1 MIYIKSKAFIKV
13 ISMSDVDSK
22 IQEILDKE
30 SIRDLVHLYCR
41 AADRHDHELMRELYH
56 EDAYDDHG
64 SFFKGKAMEFID
76 MLPEIQKSMGILH
89 HNVTTHNIKLMGEKA
104 EGETYIIA
112 FHQVLGDTGNFDVL
126 IGGRYFD
133 EYEKR
138 NGLWK
143 FSSRA
148 VDADWAYVND
158 PSQVNLNHSMIEGAN
173 VGTPNDMDP
182 SYKYLK
188 SLERGKR

>member
-1 MIYIKSKAFIKV
+1 
-13 ISMSDVDSK
+13 MSDLDSK
-22 IQEILDKE
+22 VKEILDKE
-30 SIRDLVHLYCR
+30 SIRDLVHIYCR
-41 AADRHDHELMRELYH
+41 AADRHDHELMRKLYH

-76 MLPEIQKSMGILH
+76 LLPEIQKSMGILH
-89 HNVTTHNIKLMGEKA
+89 HNVTTHNIHLMGDLA

-112 FHQVLGDTGNFDVL
+112 FHQVLTDEASYDVI

-133 EYEKR
+133 KYEKR
-138 NGLWK
+138 DGVWK

-158 PSQVNLNHSMIEGAN
+158 PSQVNLIHPMIEGAN
-173 VGTPNDMDP
+173 SGTANESDP
-182 SYKYLK
+182 SY
-188 SLERGKR
+188 SFLETFKRTKL

>member
-1 MIYIKSKAFIKV
+1 
-13 ISMSDVDSK
+13 MSEVNGK

-30 SIRDLVHLYCR
+30 SIRDLVHIYCR
-41 AADRHDHELMRELYH
+41 AADRHDHELMRTLYH
-56 EDAYDDHG
+56 EDAHDDHG

-76 MLPEIQKSMGILH
+76 LLPEIQKSMGILH
-89 HNVTTHNIKLMGEKA
+89 HNVTTHNIHLKGNKA
-104 EGETYIIA
+104 EGETYILA
-112 FHQVLGDTGNFDVL
+112 FHQVLRDDQQFDVL

-138 NGLWK
+138 NGIWK

-158 PSQVNLNHSMIEGAN
+158 PSKVNLVHPMIEGAN
-173 VGTPNDMDP
+173 IGTPNSQDP

-188 SLERGKR
+188 SFKRGQR

>member
-1 MIYIKSKAFIKV
+1 
-13 ISMSDVDSK
+13 MSDLDSK

-30 SIRDLVHLYCR
+30 SIRELVYTYCR
-41 AADRHDHELMRELYH
+41 AADRHDNELMRTLYH

-64 SFFKGKAMEFID
+64 SFFKGKAMEFLD
-76 MLPEIQKSMGILH
+76 LLPEIQKSMGILH
-89 HNVTTHNIKLMGEKA
+89 HNVTTHNIKLSGERA

-112 FHQVLGDTGNFDVL
+112 FHQVLTEEGNYDVL

-138 NGLWK
+138 NDVWK

-148 VDADWAYVND
+148 VDADWVYVND
-158 PSQVNLNHSMIEGAN
+158 PSQVNLKHPMIEGADI
-173 VGTPNDMDP
+173 GSPNKEDP
-182 SYKYLK
+182 SYQRLK
-188 SLERGKR
+188 LFKRGVR

>member
-1 MIYIKSKAFIKV
+1 
-13 ISMSDVDSK
+13 MSEVNGK

-30 SIRDLVHLYCR
+30 SIRDLVHIYCR
-41 AADRHDHELMRELYH
+41 AADRHDHELMRTLYH
-56 EDAYDDHG
+56 EDAHDDHG

-76 MLPEIQKSMGILH
+76 LLPEIQKSMGILH
-89 HNVTTHNIKLMGEKA
+89 HNVTTHNIHLTGNKA
-104 EGETYIIA
+104 EGETYILA
-112 FHQVLGDTGNFDVL
+112 FHQVLTDDQQFDVL

-138 NGLWK
+138 NGTWK

-158 PSQVNLNHSMIEGAN
+158 PSKVNLSHPMIEGAN
-173 VGTPNDMDP
+173 IGTPNSQDP

-188 SLERGKR
+188 SFKRGQR

>member
-1 MIYIKSKAFIKV
+1 
-13 ISMSDVDSK
+13 MSDVDSK

-138 NGLWK
+138 NGIWK

>member
-1 MIYIKSKAFIKV
+1 
-13 ISMSDVDSK
+13 MSDIDSK

-30 SIRDLVHLYCR
+30 SIRELVYTYCR
-41 AADRHDHELMRELYH
+41 AADRHDNNLMRSLYH

-76 MLPEIQKSMGILH
+76 LLPEIQKSMGILH
-89 HNVTTHNIKLMGEKA
+89 HNVTTHNIKLNGDRA

-112 FHQVLGDTGNFDVL
+112 FHQVLTEEGNYDVL

-133 EYEKR
+133 KYEKR
-138 NGLWK
+138 NNLWK

-148 VDADWAYVND
+148 VDADWVYVND
-158 PSQVNLNHSMIEGAN
+158 PSKVNLTHSMIQGAHIGSSN
-173 VGTPNDMDP
+173 KKDP
-182 SYKYLK
+182 SYELLK
-188 SLERGKR
+188 LFKRGIR

>member
-1 MIYIKSKAFIKV
+1 
-13 ISMSDVDSK
+13 MSEVSGK

-30 SIRDLVHLYCR
+30 SIRDLVHIYCR
-41 AADRHDHELMRELYH
+41 AADRHDHELMRTLYH
-56 EDAYDDHG
+56 EDAHDDHG

-76 MLPEIQKSMGILH
+76 LLPEIQKSMGILH
-89 HNVTTHNIKLMGEKA
+89 HNVTTHNIHLKGNKA
-104 EGETYIIA
+104 EGETYILA
-112 FHQVLGDTGNFDVL
+112 FHQVLTDDQQFDVL

-138 NGLWK
+138 NGIWK

-158 PSQVNLNHSMIEGAN
+158 PSKVNLVHPMIEGAN
-173 VGTPNDMDP
+173 IGTPNSQDP

-188 SLERGKR
+188 SFKRGQR

>member
-1 MIYIKSKAFIKV
+1 
-13 ISMSDVDSK
+13 MSDLDSK

-30 SIRDLVHLYCR
+30 SIRELVYTYCR
-41 AADRHDHELMRELYH
+41 AADRHDNELMRTLYH

-64 SFFKGKAMEFID
+64 SFFKGKAMEFLD
-76 MLPEIQKSMGILH
+76 LLPEIQKSMGILH
-89 HNVTTHNIKLMGEKA
+89 HNVTTHNIKLSGTKA

-112 FHQVLGDTGNFDVL
+112 FHQVLTEEGNYDVL

-138 NGLWK
+138 NDIWK

-148 VDADWAYVND
+148 VDADWVYVND
-158 PSQVNLNHSMIEGAN
+158 PSQVNLTHPMIEGADI
-173 VGTPNDMDP
+173 GSPNKEDP
-182 SYKYLK
+182 SYQRLK
-188 SLERGKR
+188 LFKRGIR

>member
-1 MIYIKSKAFIKV
+1 
-13 ISMSDVDSK
+13 MSDLDSK

-30 SIRDLVHLYCR
+30 SIRELVYTYCR
-41 AADRHDHELMRELYH
+41 AADRHDNELMRTLYH

-64 SFFKGKAMEFID
+64 SFFKGKAMEFLD
-76 MLPEIQKSMGILH
+76 LLPEIQKSMGILH
-89 HNVTTHNIKLMGEKA
+89 HNVTTHNIKLSGTKA

-112 FHQVLGDTGNFDVL
+112 FHQVLTEEGNYDVL

-138 NGLWK
+138 NDVWK

-148 VDADWAYVND
+148 VDADWVYVND
-158 PSQVNLNHSMIEGAN
+158 PSQVNLTHPMIEGADI
-173 VGTPNDMDP
+173 GSPNKEDP
-182 SYKYLK
+182 SYQRLK
-188 SLERGKR
+188 LFKRGIR

>member
-1 MIYIKSKAFIKV
+1 
-13 ISMSDVDSK
+13 MSEVDSK

-30 SIRDLVHLYCR
+30 SIRELVYIYCR
-41 AADRHDHELMRELYH
+41 AADRHDNELMRSLYH

-64 SFFKGKAMEFID
+64 SFFKGKAMEFLD
-76 MLPEIQKSMGILH
+76 LLPEIQKSMGILH
-89 HNVTTHNIKLMGEKA
+89 HNVTTHNIKLSGTKA

-112 FHQVLGDTGNFDVL
+112 FHQVLTEEGNYDVL

-138 NGLWK
+138 NDVWK

-148 VDADWAYVND
+148 VDADWVYVND
-158 PSQVNLNHSMIEGAN
+158 PSQVNLTHPMIEGADI
-173 VGTPNDMDP
+173 GSPNKEDP
-182 SYKYLK
+182 SYQRLK
-188 SLERGKR
+188 LFKRGIR

>member
-1 MIYIKSKAFIKV
+1 
-13 ISMSDVDSK
+13 MSEVNGK

-30 SIRDLVHLYCR
+30 SIRDLVHIYCR
-41 AADRHDHELMRELYH
+41 AADRHDHELMRTLYH
-56 EDAYDDHG
+56 EDAHDDHG

-76 MLPEIQKSMGILH
+76 LLPEIQKSIGILH
-89 HNVTTHNIKLMGEKA
+89 HNVTTHNIHLMRNKA
-104 EGETYIIA
+104 EGETYILA
-112 FHQVLGDTGNFDVL
+112 FHQVLTDDQQFDVL

-138 NGLWK
+138 NGIWK

-158 PSQVNLNHSMIEGAN
+158 PSKVNLVHPMIEGAN
-173 VGTPNDMDP
+173 IGAPNSQDP

-188 SLERGKR
+188 SFKRGQR

>member
-1 MIYIKSKAFIKV
+1 
-13 ISMSDVDSK
+13 MSDIDSK

-41 AADRHDHELMRELYH
+41 AADRHDHVLMRELYH

-89 HNVTTHNIKLMGEKA
+89 HNVTTHNIKLMGDKA

-112 FHQVLGDTGNFDVL
+112 FHQVLAETGNFDVL

-133 EYEKR
+133 EYQKR
-138 NGLWK
+138 EGLWK

-148 VDADWAYVND
+148 VDADWAYEAGKLRRQMSELETELWGDSGEVFCRKGEQGD
-158 PSQVNLNHSMIEGAN
+158 
-173 VGTPNDMDP
+173 
-182 SYKYLK
+182 
-188 SLERGKR
+188 SLGRSCC

>member
-41 AADRHDHELMRELYH
+41 AADRHDHELMRQLYH

-138 NGLWK
+138 NGVWK

>member
-1 MIYIKSKAFIKV
+1 
-13 ISMSDVDSK
+13 MSEVNGK

-30 SIRDLVHLYCR
+30 SIRDLVHIYCR
-41 AADRHDHELMRELYH
+41 AADRHDHELMRTLYH
-56 EDAYDDHG
+56 EDAHDDHG

-76 MLPEIQKSMGILH
+76 LLPEIQKSMGILH
-89 HNVTTHNIKLMGEKA
+89 HNVTTHNIHLKGNKA
-104 EGETYIIA
+104 EGETYILA
-112 FHQVLGDTGNFDVL
+112 FHQVLTDDQQFDVL

-138 NGLWK
+138 NGTWK

-158 PSQVNLNHSMIEGAN
+158 PSKVNLSHQMIEGAN
-173 VGTPNDMDP
+173 IGTPNSQDP

-188 SLERGKR
+188 SFKRGQR

>member
-1 MIYIKSKAFIKV
+1 
-13 ISMSDVDSK
+13 MSEVDSK

-30 SIRDLVHLYCR
+30 SIRELVYIYCR
-41 AADRHDHELMRELYH
+41 AADRHDNELMRSLYH

-64 SFFKGKAMEFID
+64 SFFKGRAMEFLD
-76 MLPEIQKSMGILH
+76 LLPEIQKSMGILH
-89 HNVTTHNIKLMGEKA
+89 HNVTTHNIKLSGTKA

-112 FHQVLGDTGNFDVL
+112 FHQVLTEEGNYDVL

-138 NGLWK
+138 NDVWK

-148 VDADWAYVND
+148 VDADWVYVND
-158 PSQVNLNHSMIEGAN
+158 PSQVNLTHPMIEGADI
-173 VGTPNDMDP
+173 GSPNKEDP
-182 SYKYLK
+182 SYQRLK
-188 SLERGKR
+188 LFKRGIR

>member
-1 MIYIKSKAFIKV
+1 
-13 ISMSDVDSK
+13 MSDVDSK

-30 SIRDLVHLYCR
+30 CIRDLVHLYCR

-89 HNVTTHNIKLMGEKA
+89 HNVTTHNIKLMGKKA

-138 NGLWK
+138 NGIWK

-158 PSQVNLNHSMIEGAN
+158 PSQVNFNHPMIEGAN
-173 VGTPNDMDP
+173 VGTSNDKDP
-182 SYKYLK
+182 SYRYLK

>member
-1 MIYIKSKAFIKV
+1 
-13 ISMSDVDSK
+13 MSDIDSK
-22 IQEILDKE
+22 IQEIIDKE

-41 AADRHDHELMRELYH
+41 AADRHDHELMRQLYH

-89 HNVTTHNIKLMGEKA
+89 HNVTTHNIKLMGNKA

-112 FHQVLGDTGNFDVL
+112 FHQVLAETGNFDVL

-133 EYEKR
+133 EYQKR
-138 NGLWK
+138 DGIWK

-148 VDADWAYVND
+148 VDADWAYIND
-158 PSQVNLNHSMIEGAN
+158 PSKVNLKHPMIEGAN
-173 VGTPNDMDP
+173 IGTSNDKDP

-188 SLERGKR
+188 SFKEGRDC

>member
-1 MIYIKSKAFIKV
+1 
-13 ISMSDVDSK
+13 MSDLDSK

-30 SIRDLVHLYCR
+30 SIRELVYTYCR
-41 AADRHDHELMRELYH
+41 AADRHDNELMRTLYH

-64 SFFKGKAMEFID
+64 SFFKGKAMEFLD
-76 MLPEIQKSMGILH
+76 LLPEIQKSMGILH
-89 HNVTTHNIKLMGEKA
+89 HNVTTHNIKLSGTKA

-112 FHQVLGDTGNFDVL
+112 FHQVLTEEGNYDVL

-138 NGLWK
+138 HDVWK

-148 VDADWAYVND
+148 VDADWVYVND
-158 PSQVNLNHSMIEGAN
+158 PSQVNLTHPMIEGADIGSSN
-173 VGTPNDMDP
+173 KEDP
-182 SYKYLK
+182 SYKRFKLFK
-188 SLERGKR
+188 RGVR

>member
-1 MIYIKSKAFIKV
+1 
-13 ISMSDVDSK
+13 MSDIDSK

-30 SIRDLVHLYCR
+30 SIRDLVNLYCR
-41 AADRHDHELMRELYH
+41 AADRHDHELMRQLYH

-64 SFFKGKAMEFID
+64 SFFQGKAMEFID

-89 HNVTTHNIKLMGEKA
+89 HNVTTHNIKLMGNKA

-112 FHQVLGDTGNFDVL
+112 FHQVLAETGNFDVL

-133 EYEKR
+133 EYQKR
-138 NGLWK
+138 DGIWK

-158 PSQVNLNHSMIEGAN
+158 PSQVDLHHPMIEGAN
-173 VGTPNDMDP
+173 IGTSNHEDP
-182 SYKYLK
+182 SYKYLQSFK
-188 SLERGKR
+188 RGKRLLN

>member
-1 MIYIKSKAFIKV
+1 
-13 ISMSDVDSK
+13 MSEVDSK

-30 SIRDLVHLYCR
+30 SIRELVCTYCR
-41 AADRHDHELMRELYH
+41 AADRHDNELMRSLYH

-64 SFFKGKAMEFID
+64 SFFKGKAMEFLD
-76 MLPEIQKSMGILH
+76 LLPEIQKSMGILH
-89 HNVTTHNIKLMGEKA
+89 HNVTTHNIKLNGKIA

-112 FHQVLGDTGNFDVL
+112 FHQVLTEEGNYDVL

-138 NGLWK
+138 NDVWK

-148 VDADWAYVND
+148 VDADWVYVND
-158 PSQVNLNHSMIEGAN
+158 PSQVNLTHPMIEGADI
-173 VGTPNDMDP
+173 GSPNKEDP
-182 SYKYLK
+182 SYQRLK
-188 SLERGKR
+188 LFKRGIR

>member
-1 MIYIKSKAFIKV
+1 
-13 ISMSDVDSK
+13 MSEVDSK

-30 SIRDLVHLYCR
+30 SIRELVCTYCR
-41 AADRHDHELMRELYH
+41 AADRHDNELMRSLYH

-64 SFFKGKAMEFID
+64 SFFKGKAMEFLD
-76 MLPEIQKSMGILH
+76 LLPEIQKSMGILH
-89 HNVTTHNIKLMGEKA
+89 HNVTTHNIKLSGAKA

-112 FHQVLGDTGNFDVL
+112 FHQVLTEEGNYDVL

-138 NGLWK
+138 NDVWK

-148 VDADWAYVND
+148 VDADWVYVND
-158 PSQVNLNHSMIEGAN
+158 PSQVNLTHPMIEGADI
-173 VGTPNDMDP
+173 GSPNEEDP
-182 SYKYLK
+182 SYQRLK
-188 SLERGKR
+188 LFKRGIR

>member
-1 MIYIKSKAFIKV
+1 
-13 ISMSDVDSK
+13 MSEVDSK

-30 SIRDLVHLYCR
+30 SIRDLAHIYCR
-41 AADRHDHELMRELYH
+41 AADRHDHELMRTLYH
-56 EDAYDDHG
+56 EDAHDDHG

-76 MLPEIQKSMGILH
+76 LLPEIQKSMGILH
-89 HNVTTHNIKLMGEKA
+89 HNVTTHNIHLMGDKA
-104 EGETYIIA
+104 EGETYILA
-112 FHQVLGDTGNFDVL
+112 FHQVLADDQSFDVL

-138 NGLWK
+138 NGIWK

-148 VDADWAYVND
+148 VDADWAYIND
-158 PSQVNLNHSMIEGAN
+158 PSKVDLTHSMIEGAN
-173 VGTPNDMDP
+173 IGTPNSQDP

-188 SLERGKR
+188 SFKRGKR